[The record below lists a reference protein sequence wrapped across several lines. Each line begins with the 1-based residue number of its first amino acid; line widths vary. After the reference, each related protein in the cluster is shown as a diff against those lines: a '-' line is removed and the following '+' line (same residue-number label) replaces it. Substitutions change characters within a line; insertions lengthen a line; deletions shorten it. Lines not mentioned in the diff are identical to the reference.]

1 MPSGRARGLLLTLG
15 AAVLWGTSFP
25 ANDVGLD
32 VLEPATFAFW
42 RFAVAALAA
51 VGLAAAR
58 GRWDAS
64 LGRDPAV
71 WGLGAFNAAAFWFQY
86 QGQVTTTPARAALFI
101 NLDVLWVALG
111 AWLLLG
117 EGLERDHG
125 AAVALALSG
134 ALLLEVG
141 GLGREGLTAA
151 ASLEGGL
158 LRGDLL
164 TLAGGLAWAGYFL
177 WNDRELEGDRDTVSL
192 LAWTFVA
199 TGVFLAP
206 TVLAGGGAPAPASR
220 LGWAAVLYTGLLC
233 TVAAYEL
240 WSMGLTSVTATAS
253 AVILVVEILVAA
265 GIAAALGREAFS
277 VMGLAGGVLVVA
289 AIVLAARGEA
299 PSRDVEEGQEHG

>member
-1 MPSGRARGLLLTLG
+1 MEPGRTRGLLLTLG
-15 AAVLWGTSFP
+15 AAALWGTSFP

-32 VLEPATFAFW
+32 VLEPSAFAFW
-42 RFAVAALAA
+42 RFAVAASAA
-51 VGLAAAR
+51 VALARLR

-64 LGRDPAV
+64 LGRDPAI

-117 EGLERDHG
+117 QDLDRRHG
-125 AAVALALSG
+125 GAVALALAG
-134 ALLLEVG
+134 ALILEVG
-141 GLGREGLTAA
+141 GLGREGLGAA

-164 TLAGGLAWAGYFL
+164 TLAGGVAWAGYFL
-177 WNDRELEGDRDTVSL
+177 WNDREVDGDRDTVSL

-199 TGVFLAP
+199 TAAWLAP
-206 TVLAGGGAPAPASR
+206 ALLLGGAAPASR
-220 LGWAAVLYTGLLC
+220 LGWGAVLYTGLVC
-233 TVAAYEL
+233 TVVAYEL
-240 WSMGLTSVTATAS
+240 WSLGLESVTAPAS

-265 GIAAALGREAFS
+265 TIAAALGREAFS
-277 VMGLAGGVLVVA
+277 PLGLVGGAIVVA
-289 AIVLAARGEA
+289 AIVLAARGEG
-299 PSRDVEEGQEHG
+299 PSRQVEEAQQEG